1 MTLQP
6 QDGAL
11 FFQLMWKLQHHVN
24 QKLGFHKGV
33 STFEE
38 YASLPTKKK
47 LQARDALWEH
57 PELIDSFVNENPNNL
72 PDEELEIV
80 RRWKGFVKGSFFIFR
95 HLKKGTIFIGE
106 KDGVYSVHG
115 ILDPLDELIPSY
127 ALPQMAQAILLP
139 FKGQITYD
147 GLLSGYNVHFGGGI
161 RSNLNHTYMTAKTRD
176 RIISTLEPEYEEAKP
191 IKPKKNIL
199 PHLQELA
206 ASAEKLKSD
215 SALQNAALNLTRTA
229 IALAICDA
237 EGDGLQGDDLS
248 EKTKKIRR
256 DFNKLLKVLDS
267 LDADWE

>member
-24 QKLGFHKGV
+24 QKLSFHKEV

-38 YASLPTKKK
+38 YATLPTKKK

-72 PDEELEIV
+72 PEEELEIV

-95 HLKKGTIFIGE
+95 HLKKGTIFISE

-115 ILDPLDELIPSY
+115 ILDPLEELIPSY
-127 ALPQMAQAILLP
+127 ALPRMVQAILLP

-147 GLLSGYNVHFGGGI
+147 GLLAGYNVHFGGGY
-161 RSNLNHTYMTAKTRD
+161 RADLNHTYMAAKTKD
-176 RIISTLEPEYEEAKP
+176 RIISTLEPENAEAKP
-191 IKPKKNIL
+191 AKPKKNIL
-199 PHLQELA
+199 PQLQELA

-215 SALQNAALNLTRTA
+215 SPIQNAALTLARSA
-229 IALAICDA
+229 IALAVSDA
-237 EGDGLQGDDLS
+237 ESDSKEQDVPS
-248 EKTKKIRR
+248 KTRKIQR
-256 DFNKLLKVLDS
+256 DASKLFRLLDT
-267 LDADWE
+267 LEEE